1 MSERVP
7 PIPMG
12 LAHRPTTGGLVIPWV
27 NVALADGGADF
38 RSVHHS
44 RWVRCWTQ
52 GICQSC
58 GEALGSPV
66 VMLGGPNQLA
76 GYFDE
81 PPLHPWC
88 ASYATRA
95 CPMVAGRMPRYAD
108 RQHVSEGV
116 RGRSC
121 PEPGCDCAGWVP
133 HTRGSAGGEPA
144 HEWWAVW
151 CRSWS
156 IAVTPERR
164 LLGGVPADEV
174 RRYLVSTPA

>member
-1 MSERVP
+1 
-7 PIPMG
+7 MG